1 MFESRVKF
9 YGFPP
14 NVIDGNEVVLMLD
27 EGACLADVVAQLRKR
42 VPALE
47 GFAVAP
53 GENRLMAGFKF
64 NLNGRLVYSD
74 YSIKVHR
81 DDRIALL
88 IPISGG

>member
-1 MFESRVKF
+1 MFESRVKLF
-9 YGFPP
+9 GFPP
-14 NVIDGNEVVLMLD
+14 RIIDGNEVILTLP

-47 GFAVAP
+47 GFAVAS
-53 GENRLMAGFKF
+53 GENRLMTGFKF
-64 NLNGRLVYSD
+64 NLNGRLVYTD

-81 DDRIALL
+81 EDRIALL